1 MLTHRTALRCPQPM
15 SELLGGD
22 LDGAVLTVNDRK
34 LVAPLRVKLRA
45 GEGEGAGGGGDETN
59 DGGDAAMQH

>member
-1 MLTHRTALRCPQPM
+1 M

-45 GEGEGAGGGGDETN
+45 GEGVGAGGGGDETN